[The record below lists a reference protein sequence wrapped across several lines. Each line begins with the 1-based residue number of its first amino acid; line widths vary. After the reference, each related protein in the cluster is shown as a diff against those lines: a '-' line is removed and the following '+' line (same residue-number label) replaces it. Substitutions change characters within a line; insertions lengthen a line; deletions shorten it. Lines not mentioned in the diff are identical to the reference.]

1 MVRVILVR
9 HGETEWNKDKRYQ
22 GHHDVALSEVGRKQ
36 AGKVARRLR
45 SEKVDAVYASDLSRA
60 YETAATIAREHNLA
74 VEKVPGL
81 REVHFG
87 EWEGLS
93 RAEIIEKHGA
103 VYDRWQEN
111 PLATKL
117 PGGESA
123 REVQVRALAALEK
136 IVSDHRAGETVVIV
150 AHGGAICSILCHY
163 LQCGFWECLLGN
175 TGFSVLEFGPDGVN
189 VAVRSDAKHLV
200 DPEE

>member
-1 MVRVILVR
+1 MARVILVR

-22 GHHDVALSEVGRKQ
+22 GHCDVALSEVGREQ

-45 SEKVDAVYASDLSRA
+45 AEKVNAVYASDLTRA
-60 YETAATIAREHNLA
+60 FETAAAIAREHGLP
-74 VEKVPGL
+74 VMKLPGL
-81 REVHFG
+81 REVNFG

-93 RAEIIEKHGA
+93 RAEIMENHGE
-103 VYDRWQEN
+103 VYARWQED
-111 PLATKL
+111 PFAAKP
-117 PGGESA
+117 PGGEGA
-123 REVQVRALAALEK
+123 REVQVRALAALEE
-136 IVSDHRAGETVVIV
+136 ITSRHADGETVVVV

-189 VAVRSDAKHLV
+189 VTVRSDTAHL
-200 DPEE
+200 EEPGE